1 EQRPLIIAI
10 VTSEGNMRHLEE
22 IRQKHLPGTKKNI
35 SGTNVSH
42 AIVWLSYNVHG
53 NESAGTEASM
63 QTIYE
68 LLVHKSS
75 YLDNTVVIIDPC
87 LNPDGR
93 ERYVNW
99 YYQFRNIPNTLD
111 PNSKEHHEGWL
122 SGRTNHYMFDLNRD
136 WAWATQVET
145 RQRLKMYNRWLP
157 HVHADFH
164 EQGVEK
170 AYYFAPAAEPF
181 HEVITDF
188 QREFQAITATNHAKY
203 FDANGWPY
211 FTQEVFDLFYPSY

>member
-1 EQRPLIIAI
+1 MRHLLLCLFLVKALFSFSQEIKSPSEFLGYGLGSQFTPYHKVMDYYRYLSEVASDQVQLQEYGKTYEQRPLIIAI

-75 YLDNTVVIIDPC
+75 YLDNTVVI
-87 LNPDGR
+87 
-93 ERYVNW
+93 
-99 YYQFRNIPNTLD
+99 
-111 PNSKEHHEGWL
+111 
-122 SGRTNHYMFDLNRD
+122 
-136 WAWATQVET
+136 
-145 RQRLKMYNRWLP
+145 
-157 HVHADFH
+157 
-164 EQGVEK
+164 
-170 AYYFAPAAEPF
+170 
-181 HEVITDF
+181 
-188 QREFQAITATNHAKY
+188 
-203 FDANGWPY
+203 
-211 FTQEVFDLFYPSY
+211 